1 MQERQPMDCRGCYE
15 RQVRRIAEFCELNAS
30 ALDAMLVVK
39 DEVLAGYGD
48 ERVKPDRMG
57 ELLARVAPIIGTD
70 DPYEQVKAE
79 YNQLLLDR
87 EQECLERIVAAEDP
101 FQLAL
106 RYAAAGNL
114 IDFGAKHS
122 FTRDDVTDLLDRVP
136 EITFSIDDSPALLDL
151 VREARSVMYLGD
163 NCGEIV
169 LDKILVEQI
178 HREAPDAEVVYGV
191 RGGPIIN
198 DVTVVDAEQVGMDRV
213 ARVVPSGLAVPT
225 TVLEGSTEEFRRA
238 FFDADVVISKG
249 MGNFET
255 LGDGCGRGDVFFL
268 LMTKCEMVAEAV
280 GAPLLSLVCKRN
292 GE

>member
-15 RQVRRIAEFCELNAS
+15 RQVRRIAEFCELGAS

-87 EQECLERIVAAEDP
+87 EQECLERIAAAEDP

-122 FTRDDVTDLLDRVP
+122 FTRDDVTDLLARVP

-151 VREARSVMYLGD
+151 VRGARSVMYLGD

-178 HREAPDAEVVYGV
+178 HREAPEAEVVYGV

-225 TVLEGSTEEFRRA
+225 TVLEGSTDEFRRA

-292 GE
+292 ER